1 MSTQSTRPVTRTGLI
16 AATVLSAGALAAAPL
31 LLPSSAQAAPSAE
44 PTTAASQ
51 TSGSALYTS
60 FNATDTE
67 RIEAY
72 TTVAQLSPEQVE
84 NARTIIAVGRGADI
98 PDQGIVIALMT
109 AMQESGMLNLDYGD
123 RDSLV
128 SSSSAPRGMG
138 DPGGHHG
145 PGLLLE
151 VFYGVN
157 PRAQPRAAADR
168 RLGVHGAGR
177 RRAGRPEVRV
187 PGPLCPVGRARTRPA
202 LPERRCRTHRVTPRT
217 TRRGVRDLVERSR
230 AGGNQPRRGVRERG
244 SVPPG
249 DTSVPYRLEAVRD
262 RRSSHRGTR
271 CSDPG
276 PLCPAVRL

>member
-51 TSGSALYTS
+51 TSGSALTP

-109 AMQESGMLNLDYGD
+109 AMQESSMLNLDYGD
-123 RDSLV
+123 RDSLGLFQQRPAMAWGTPEDIMDPV
-128 SSSSAPRGMG
+128 YSSKS
-138 DPGGHHG
+138 
-145 PGLLLE
+145 
-151 VFYGVN
+151 FYGVN
-157 PRAQPRAAADR
+157 PEGPNPGLLQIDGWESMAPGDAAQAVQRSAYPDLYAQWEELA
-168 RLGVHGAGR
+168 
-177 RRAGRPEVRV
+177 
-187 PGPLCPVGRARTRPA
+187 
-202 LPERRCRTHRVTPRT
+202 
-217 TRRGVRDLVERSR
+217 RDLLSQ
-230 AGGNQPRRGVRERG
+230 N
-244 SVPPG
+244 G
-249 DTSVPYRLEAVRD
+249 DVAPIA
-262 RRSSHRGTR
+262 
-271 CSDPG
+271 
-276 PLCPAVRL
+276 